1 MPLELQLEPE
11 SPEQAAAYQA
21 AISPAP
27 RLRASPAFAAPPI
40 SAEELANARPT
51 PDCIVERFFFADVGN
66 LI

>member
-1 MPLELQLEPE
+1 MPLEFVAET
-11 SPEQAAAYQA
+11 PEQAAAYQD